1 MNNPELKK
9 TKPTTAG
16 AADSTAASGGRASSP
31 ASELMEGGS
40 IDKIRDILFGAQS
53 RDFDKRMARL
63 EERIAKE
70 TAELRDEMKKRL
82 DSIQAYAQKEIEDLG
97 DRIKAE
103 QAERTEALREIARE
117 LKETASSLE
126 KKLGQLDDQ
135 SMKGQRE
142 LRQQILDQS
151 KSLSEEIR
159 QRHEALAAAMEREI
173 EELREQKTDRS
184 ALAALFTEMA
194 LRVSDQFKLPT
205 GE

>member
-1 MNNPELKK
+1 
-9 TKPTTAG
+9 
-16 AADSTAASGGRASSP
+16 
-31 ASELMEGGS
+31 
-40 IDKIRDILFGAQS
+40 
-53 RDFDKRMARL
+53 
-63 EERIAKE
+63 
-70 TAELRDEMKKRL
+70 MKKRL